1 MNNNALSIDSTPLSS
16 HDIFQKFERS
26 SIEQTMTLAAQLVE
40 TSGSSIIMLPKKQ
53 QWVKI
58 HNLHSLHRFSQGDDS
73 VFKATMLQ
81 SGILELFH
89 PIQLHSEQK
98 GEVYNNP
105 KYYASTPLQ
114 SSNGEKLGVLAV
126 FDGEPKSPLT
136 DEQRMLLILL
146 ARQFA
151 DLYQNTRTPQH
162 NTDIADQNIHVSD
175 QNIKAS
181 NQDIDVPAQEPKA
194 SIPHLETSGSASQSQ
209 EPPLTFNS
217 DDLTEPIQ
225 TSALKNLQFQELR
238 SRLNDIEQIRGLARI
253 GSWELCLPEEE
264 VTWSEEMRKIFQVNP
279 TFRPTLENE
288 LLFYT
293 SDSNQQKRAALLA
306 ATQDGTSW
314 ELELQ
319 ITRANGDNAWI
330 KSYGIPEMQNGTC
343 TRIYGTVQDITS
355 VKVMD
360 AGLIAAKEEAELA
373 NKAKSEFLANMSH
386 EIRTPLNGVIGF
398 TDLLTKTKLNETQH
412 QYLGIISQSSNALL
426 NTINDILDFS
436 KIEAGKLEIHS
447 TRCNLHEL
455 LGESADVV
463 KYQVQSKR
471 LEFLLNIAPNVSKV
485 VWVDEVRI
493 KQILINLLGNAV
505 KFTEAGEIELK
516 IQLIAGTTPGSQT
529 YRFSVADTG
538 IGIHPDKILKIFE
551 AFSQEDAS
559 VTKKYGG
566 TGLGLTI
573 SNRLLELMGSKLEVS
588 STLGKGSVF
597 FFDLVLKTEAAEA
610 SVEQSYEAIN
620 KVLIVDNNAN
630 NRTIIH
636 KMLLLNQIDSIEVS
650 SGMEAVDLIATGEH
664 FDVILMD
671 YHMPDIDGL
680 ETIRKIK
687 DSFRD
692 SALEP
697 AFILL
702 HSSSDELTVQEC
714 ERLNVN
720 HRLMKPIKIK
730 DLYNSLNSLISNTKQ
745 SQHAPGKQIETIE
758 GSFNIIIAED
768 NAVNMLLAKTIV
780 KKIAPEVVIFEAT
793 TGVEA
798 LDIYSREQIDIILMD
813 VQMPDMNGYIATR
826 EIRSIAQRNQ
836 IPIIA
841 LTAGN
846 VKGEREKCISCGMN
860 DFISKPVVANTIARC
875 LRKWLN
881 VLPDRQS

>member
-1 MNNNALSIDSTPLSS
+1 MNNNAPSPDSGTLPGNNT
-16 HDIFQKFERS
+16 FQKLERS
-26 SIEQTMTLAAQLVE
+26 FIEQTTTLAAQIVE
-40 TSGSSIIMLPKKQ
+40 TSGAGIILFAKKQ
-53 QWVKI
+53 QWILV
-58 HNLHSLHRFSQGDDS
+58 NGVHSFHSFSQEDDLL
-73 VFKATMLQ
+73 FNAMIFQ
-81 SGILELFH
+81 SDVLELFH
-89 PIQLHSEQK
+89 PVQIAAGQTTAA
-98 GEVYNNP
+98 YNNNP
-105 KYYASTPLQ
+105 KYYAATPLL
-114 SSNGEKLGVLAV
+114 SSIGEKLGILAV
-126 FDGEPKSPLT
+126 FDDLPKPALS
-136 DEQRMLLILL
+136 EKQRMLLILL
-146 ARQFA
+146 SRYFV
-151 DLYQNTRTPQH
+151 DLYENTQIP
-162 NTDIADQNIHVSD
+162 DQN
-175 QNIKAS
+175 S
-181 NQDIDVPAQEPKA
+181 NLTTPPV
-194 SIPHLETSGSASQSQ
+194 ETRAHI
-209 EPPLTFNS
+209 ELH
-217 DDLTEPIQ
+217 Q
-225 TSALKNLQFQELR
+225 TSSFDNLHENVAMISEKDKELQALR
-238 SRLNDIEQIRGLARI
+238 SRLNDVEKIRSISDI
-253 GSWELCLPEEE
+253 GSWELNLPDKTA
-264 VTWSEEMRKIFQVNP
+264 TWSGEMRKIFNVDS
-279 TFRPTLENE
+279 TFEPSMENE

-293 SDSNQQKRAALLA
+293 QDSKQQRLAAFHA
-306 ATQDGTSW
+306 ATQNGSSW
-314 ELELQ
+314 NLELQ
-319 ITRANGDNAWI
+319 ITRANGDIAWI
-330 KSYGIPEMQNGTC
+330 KSYGIPEMHNGSC
-343 TRIYGTVQDITS
+343 IRIFGTVQDITS

-436 KIEAGKLEIHS
+436 KIEAGKLEIHA

-455 LGESADVV
+455 LGEAADVV

-471 LEFLLNIAPNVSKV
+471 LEFLLNIAPNVSKF

-505 KFTEAGEIELK
+505 KFTETGEVELK
-516 IQLIAGTTPGSQT
+516 IQLIAGKSSGSQI
-529 YRFSVADTG
+529 YRFSVSDTG
-538 IGIHPDKILKIFE
+538 VGIHPDKMLKIFE

-588 STLGKGSVF
+588 STLGKGSLF
-597 FFDLVLKTEAAEA
+597 FFDLTLKTEAAEA

-687 DSFRD
+687 ESFRD
-692 SALEP
+692 SSLEP

-745 SQHAPGKQIETIE
+745 TQHAPGKQIETIE

-780 KKIAPEVVIFEAT
+780 KKIAPDVVIFEAT

-798 LDIYSREQIDIILMD
+798 LEIYRREQIDIILMD
-813 VQMPDMNGYIATR
+813 VQMPDMNGYVATK
-826 EIRSIAQRNQ
+826 EIRSISHRNQ

-846 VKGEREKCISCGMN
+846 VKGEREKCISSGMN

-875 LRKWLN
+875 LRNWLT
-881 VLPDRQS
+881 VQVDQQPQSL

>member
-1 MNNNALSIDSTPLSS
+1 MNNNAPSPELTSLTLNNT
-16 HDIFQKFERS
+16 FQNLEKFYIER
-26 SIEQTMTLAAQLVE
+26 TTTLAAQILE
-40 TSGSSIIMLPKKQ
+40 TSRSGIILLSKKQ
-53 QWVKI
+53 HWVEI
-58 HNLHSLHRFSQGDDS
+58 DGFHNLYSFSQEDDTF
-73 VFKATMLQ
+73 FKASISQ
-81 SGILELFH
+81 GGILELFH
-89 PIQLHSEQK
+89 PIQTDK
-98 GEVYNNP
+98 DAGEAYNNL
-105 KYYASTPLQ
+105 KYYAATPLLHA
-114 SSNGEKLGVLAV
+114 NGEKLGILAV
-126 FDGEPKSPLT
+126 FDDRPKPALT
-136 DEQRMLLILL
+136 EKQRTLLILI
-146 ARQFA
+146 ARHFV
-151 DLYQNTRTPQH
+151 DLYENTQM
-162 NTDIADQNIHVSD
+162 
-175 QNIKAS
+175 
-181 NQDIDVPAQEPKA
+181 PAQDSNLTSAP
-194 SIPHLETSGSASQSQ
+194 IETSVPTGQH
-209 EPPLTFNS
+209 
-217 DDLTEPIQ
+217 Q
-225 TSALKNLQFQELR
+225 TSSFLDNLHEKDATINEKDDQLQKLRTKLADVEKVRSLAHIGGWEITLPGNEL
-238 SRLNDIEQIRGLARI
+238 
-253 GSWELCLPEEE
+253 
-264 VTWSEEMRKIFQVNP
+264 TWSDEMRKIFQVSSTFQP
-279 TFRPTLENE
+279 TIENE
-288 LLFYT
+288 LSFYT
-293 SDSNQQKRAALLA
+293 PESKQERLTAFQT
-306 ATQDGTSW
+306 ATQDGTNWS
-314 ELELQ
+314 LELQ

-330 KSYGIPEMQNGTC
+330 KSYGIPEMQNGSC
-343 TRIYGTVQDITS
+343 RRIYGTVQDITS

-360 AGLIAAKEEAELA
+360 AGLLAAKEEAEFA

-455 LGESADVV
+455 LGEAADVV

-471 LEFLLNIAPNVSKV
+471 LEFLLNIAPNVSKF

-505 KFTEAGEIELK
+505 KFTETGEVELK
-516 IQLIAGTTPGSQT
+516 IHLVDGTIPGNQA
-529 YRFSVADTG
+529 YRFSVSDTG
-538 IGIHPDKILKIFE
+538 VGIHPDKMLKIFE

-588 STLGKGSVF
+588 STLGKGSLF
-597 FFDLVLKTEAAEA
+597 FFDLILKTEAAEA
-610 SVEQSYEAIN
+610 SVEQSYEAIS

-745 SQHAPGKQIETIE
+745 TQHAPGKQIETIE

-780 KKIAPEVVIFEAT
+780 KKIAPDVVIFEAT

-798 LDIYSREQIDIILMD
+798 LEIYKREQIDIILMD
-813 VQMPDMNGYIATR
+813 VQMPDMNGYVATK
-826 EIRSIAQRNQ
+826 EIRSISQRNQ

-846 VKGEREKCISCGMN
+846 VKGEREKCISSGMN

-875 LRKWLN
+875 LRDWLAIQ
-881 VLPDRQS
+881 VDQQP

>member
-1 MNNNALSIDSTPLSS
+1 MNNNAPSPELTSS
-16 HDIFQKFERS
+16 PSNNTFQKLEKFYIER
-26 SIEQTMTLAAQLVE
+26 TTTLAAQILE
-40 TSGSSIIMLPKKQ
+40 TSRSGIILSAKKQ
-53 QWVKI
+53 HWIEIDGFHK
-58 HNLHSLHRFSQGDDS
+58 LHTFSHEDDTLFRAS
-73 VFKATMLQ
+73 ISQAGV
-81 SGILELFH
+81 LELFH
-89 PIQLHSEQK
+89 PIQAVHQT
-98 GEVYNNP
+98 GEAYNSL
-105 KYYASTPLQ
+105 KYYAATPLLHA
-114 SSNGEKLGVLAV
+114 NGDKLGILAV
-126 FDGEPKSPLT
+126 FDDQVKSPLT
-136 DEQRMLLILL
+136 EKQRTLLMLL
-146 ARQFA
+146 ARHFT
-151 DLYQNTRTPQH
+151 DLYENAQTTAQNIDLP
-162 NTDIADQNIHVSD
+162 NKAVKPDQN
-175 QNIKAS
+175 
-181 NQDIDVPAQEPKA
+181 
-194 SIPHLETSGSASQSQ
+194 
-209 EPPLTFNS
+209 
-217 DDLTEPIQ
+217 
-225 TSALKNLQFQELR
+225 SALNRSSENFQSEKVNDDQLQQLR
-238 SRLNDIEQIRGLARI
+238 TKLDDVEKIRSLAHI
-253 GSWELCLPEEE
+253 GGWEITLPEKQL
-264 VTWSEEMRKIFQVNP
+264 TWSGEMRKIFQVRSTFQP
-279 TFRPTLENE
+279 TIENE
-288 LLFYT
+288 LSFYT
-293 SDSNQQKRAALLA
+293 PASKQERLTAFQT

-314 ELELQ
+314 SLELQ
-319 ITRANGDNAWI
+319 ITRANGENAWI
-330 KSYGIPEMQNGTC
+330 KSYGIPEMQNGSC
-343 TRIYGTVQDITS
+343 IRIYGTVQDITS

-360 AGLIAAKEEAELA
+360 AGLLAAKEEAEFA

-455 LGESADVV
+455 LGEAADVV

-471 LEFLLNIAPNVSKV
+471 LEFLLNIAPNVSKF

-505 KFTEAGEIELK
+505 KFTETGEVELK
-516 IQLIAGTTPGSQT
+516 IQLVGGTLPENQI
-529 YRFSVADTG
+529 YRFSVSDTG
-538 IGIHPDKILKIFE
+538 VGIHPDKMLKIFE

-573 SNRLLELMGSKLEVS
+573 SNRLLELMGSKLEVY
-588 STLGKGSVF
+588 STVGKGSLF
-597 FFDLVLKTEAAEA
+597 FFDLILKTEAQES

-687 DSFRD
+687 ESFRD

-714 ERLNVN
+714 EKLNVN

-745 SQHAPGKQIETIE
+745 TQHAPGKQIETIE

-780 KKIAPEVVIFEAT
+780 KKIAPDVVIFEAT

-798 LDIYSREQIDIILMD
+798 LEIYKRERIDIILMD
-813 VQMPDMNGYIATR
+813 VQMPDMNGYIATK
-826 EIRSIAQRNQ
+826 EIRSISQRSQ

-846 VKGEREKCISCGMN
+846 VKGEREKCISSGMN

-875 LRKWLN
+875 LRNWLAIQIDQQ
-881 VLPDRQS
+881 P